1 MTIARRRVS
10 KVLSKL
16 HHMPDAQRANMLR
29 DLDTIASFRNG
40 NQRPMRRASWMHK
53 RKGMVSVNEFD
64 TLEQRIH
71 KAQSK
76 LQDTFF
82 RKLWARLTA

>member
-1 MTIARRRVS
+1 MTIARKRVS

-64 TLEQRIH
+64 TLEQRLC

-82 RKLWARLTA
+82 RKLWAKLTA

>member
-1 MTIARRRVS
+1 MTIARKRVS

-29 DLDTIASFRNG
+29 DLDTIVSFRNG

-64 TLEQRIH
+64 TLEQRLC

>member
-1 MTIARRRVS
+1 MTIARKRVS

-64 TLEQRIH
+64 TLEQRLC